1 MESEVEEV
9 MENQTAA
16 HIAAHDLVV
25 LPTAVALVVS
35 KIGGS
40 PERMRR
46 IKKDCMGGILE
57 DGLTIG
63 YYPILAIE
71 YCALIVRF

>member
-25 LPTAVALVVS
+25 LLTAVALFVS

-40 PERMRR
+40 PEH
-46 IKKDCMGGILE
+46 GGGE
-57 DGLTIG
+57 
-63 YYPILAIE
+63 E
-71 YCALIVRF
+71 

>member
-40 PERMRR
+40 PEHGGGEEY
-46 IKKDCMGGILE
+46 KKGLYGGNS
-57 DGLTIG
+57 
-63 YYPILAIE
+63 
-71 YCALIVRF
+71 